1 MCRTLALIAAFL
13 TATDII
19 SDRWNDRW
27 VAVGEPEGRN
37 RAITRS

>member
-1 MCRTLALIAAFL
+1 MCRTLALITALLA
-13 TATDII
+13 ATDII
-19 SDRWNDRW
+19 SGHWNNRW